1 MEVIMNRIERIKKR
15 LFEVEFYTKKEWW
28 GANETILTD
37 DEIKKESVMIRKA
50 VATAYVC
57 KNMPIEIKPDE
68 LVVGIA
74 AMASI
79 GFGKEFPDYALPEE
93 KEDALLSCF
102 TTKAPWGHHPPDFGM
117 LLNKGI
123 RGIEADIYKQI
134 ECEIKREDAN
144 REKLDFYRAML
155 ISLDGL
161 VDLAERYADLAVKCA
176 LKEKDP
182 ERKAELLQISRICRK
197 VPWEPANTLQEAL
210 QSFWFIFIANHS
222 TLEYIPTGRSDQY
235 LYPFYKH
242 DIEQG
247 ILTAA
252 TADELIASWLAK
264 FSERVQLN
272 QDHWEVHMS
281 EEEQGDGG
289 DPDDMAVSFV
299 MENDE
304 SYNYGTSAN
313 HWLINMIL
321 GGVTPEGEDATNDMT
336 FSILKMWAY
345 LEPVVPVLSVRLH
358 KDAPLSLYEECAK
371 ILRKGSGEP
380 ALYNDE
386 VVIDGLTKIG
396 IPLEDARDYSNDGCW
411 EVLIPGK
418 SYFSYAHVELL
429 QMLEYVLQNG
439 MSLTRKKQEN
449 KDLGDLS
456 QYKTFDEFYRAVMG
470 LVDHQISR
478 ILRNKV
484 DYYHNRYKIAPS
496 PLLSSMMHD
505 CIERGMDLSLDGC
518 KYNLYSFIVTG
529 IANFTDSMLAIK
541 RMVYESKELTLAQ
554 VAELCRTNYGGE
566 EALRLKIVNKISKVG
581 NDNEESDELMVKTL
595 NDCYRMVMEK
605 QENGKAGNIK
615 LCCGIG
621 TFENYARFGHNVGA
635 TPDGRMSQEAIS
647 SNYSPSLGLDLNGP
661 TAAIK
666 SATKAD
672 LYKFVTGCPLDMQIN
687 SNEVEGDEGIVRMV
701 GLMKTFC
708 DLGGHIMTLTGVSSE
723 MLEDAQKNPM
733 KHQGLRVRMG
743 GLSAYFIQLSKEMQD
758 TMIKRIKHSA

>member
-1 MEVIMNRIERIKKR
+1 MTRIEKIKKR
-15 LFEVEFYTKKEWW
+15 LFEVEYYTKKEWW
-28 GANETILTD
+28 GSDKTILTND
-37 DEIKKESVMIRKA
+37 DIKKESVMIRKA

-57 KNMPIEIKPDE
+57 ENMPVEVKPDE
-68 LVVGIA
+68 LIVGIA

-93 KEDALLSCF
+93 KEKASASCF
-102 TTKAPWGHHPPDFGM
+102 TTKAPWGHHPPDYGM
-117 LLNKGI
+117 VLNRGL
-123 RGIEADIYKQI
+123 RGIQSDIYARI
-134 ECEIKREDAN
+134 DEECSKEQPDQERM
-144 REKLDFYRAML
+144 DFFRAML
-155 ISLDGL
+155 ITLDG
-161 VDLAERYADLAVKCA
+161 VAALAGRYADLTIKCA
-176 LKEKDP
+176 NEETDP
-182 ERKAELLQISRICRK
+182 VRRRELMEISRICRK
-197 VPWEPANTLQEAL
+197 VPMEPAETLQEAL
-210 QSFWFIFIANHS
+210 QSFWFVFIANHS
-222 TLEYIPTGRSDQY
+222 TMEYIPTGRSDQY
-235 LYPFYKH
+235 LYPFYQH
-242 DIEQG
+242 DVEQG
-247 ILTAA
+247 ILTAEQ
-252 TADELIASWLAK
+252 ADELVGSWLAK

-272 QDHWEVHMS
+272 QDHWEVHMT

-289 DPDDMAVSFV
+289 DPEDMAVSFV

-321 GGVTPEGEDATNDMT
+321 GGVTPSGEDATNDMT
-336 FSILKMWAY
+336 YSILKMWGY

-358 KDAPLSLYEECAK
+358 EDAPKKLYEECAK

-380 ALYNDE
+380 ALYNDAT
-386 VVIDGLTKIG
+386 VIKGLTEMG

-429 QMLEYVLQNG
+429 QMLEYVLQHG
-439 MSLTRKKQEN
+439 MSLARNKKEN
-449 KDLGDLS
+449 EDLGELS
-456 QYKTFDEFYRAVMG
+456 QYKSFDDFYAAVMQ
-470 LVDHQISR
+470 LVDIQIGR

-484 DYYHNRYKIAPS
+484 EYYHDRYKIAPS

-505 CIERGMDLSLDGC
+505 CVERGMDLSLDGT
-518 KYNLYSFIVTG
+518 KYNLYSFIITG

-541 RMVYESKELTLAQ
+541 KLVYESGELTLEQ
-554 VAELCRTNYGGE
+554 VAELCRSNFKGE
-566 EALRLKIVNKISKVG
+566 EALRQRIINKIPKVG
-581 NDNEESDELMVKTL
+581 NDNDEVDELMVRTL
-595 NDCYRMVMEK
+595 NDCYELVIKK
-605 QENGKAGNIK
+605 QEEGKSGNLK

-635 TPDGRMSQEAIS
+635 SPDGRMSQESIS
-647 SNYSPSLGLDLNGP
+647 SNYSPALGLDLKGP

-666 SATKAD
+666 SATKEQ

-687 SNEVEGDEGIVRMV
+687 SNEVEGDEGIARMV
-701 GLMKTFC
+701 GLMKSFC

-743 GLSAYFIQLSKEMQD
+743 GLSAYFIQLSREMQD
-758 TMIKRIKHSA
+758 TMIKRIKHTA